1 MRASRTLKIL
11 AFTLATSGLPYVA
24 SSCSSPTT
32 SPPDTSLNDV
42 VFQGA
47 ATPTALSHLLGVFRD
62 PWEWG
67 LIFVNPSPADGQHVD
82 SSSPVQFAYQLDP
95 SVCTSTSHDGGD
107 AGGAGGAGG
116 SSGSSGSSGS
126 AGTTDTGGAAGATT
140 QVAPRARARLN
151 DLWRAFTAERTAH
164 AQSAPFTGQG
174 YFLVFHTADN
184 PSVLRVFTDQKNF
197 APDNATWQKL
207 AQVRE
212 TISVTLSTAQFVN
225 DAITTDCGPIE
236 GQTISITID

>member
-1 MRASRTLKIL
+1 MGASRTLKIL

-42 VFQGA
+42 IFQGA
-47 ATPTALSHLLGVFRD
+47 ATPTALSHLMGVFRD

-82 SSSPVQFAYQLDP
+82 SGSPVQFAYQLDP

-107 AGGAGGAGG
+107 AGGAGGA
-116 SSGSSGSSGS
+116 SGSSGS
-126 AGTTDTGGAAGATT
+126 AGTADTGGAAGATT
-140 QVAPRARARLN
+140 QVTPRTRSRLN
-151 DLWRAFTAERTAH
+151 DLWRTLTTERS
-164 AQSAPFTGQG
+164 AQAQAAPFTGQG

-184 PSVLRVFTDQKNF
+184 PSVLRVFTDQQSF

-207 AQVRE
+207 AQVHE
-212 TISVTLSTAQFVN
+212 TLSVTLSTAQFVN
-225 DAITTDCGPIE
+225 DAVTTDCGPIE